1 MRNQENEEERKLCYN
16 KSRRGEMMEG
26 TRWAVY
32 MKNNETDTLFDM
44 FKYNR
49 RFMVLLRS
57 LWKNWK

>member
-1 MRNQENEEERKLCYN
+1 
-16 KSRRGEMMEG
+16 MMEG
-26 TRWAVY
+26 TRRAVY